1 MPERMER
8 NRRMSQYFKTAMLF
22 LLVLGLWCAQAWP
35 GNVLTQIST
44 IDALLAGAYDGQ
56 VTIGELKAFG
66 DLGIGTF
73 NALDGEMIALNGRVF
88 QARADG
94 QIVAVPDSLTTP
106 FAVMVFFEAEKTL
119 PLPSGI
125 NLEALTLMTDP
136 LLPSVNLFYAFRI
149 EGTFDTMRVRSVPGQ
164 TKPYPPLTEVVQHQY
179 LKTLEKVE
187 GVVVGFRCPPFVR
200 GVNVPGYHL
209 HFIDK
214 DEKAGGHV
222 LEFTVAK
229 AVLQWDEISNFHMM
243 LPRDPLFSR
252 MNLEKD
258 RQEDLQKVE
267 K

>member
-1 MPERMER
+1 
-8 NRRMSQYFKTAMLF
+8 MSHLLKTAMRLLLF
-22 LLVLGLWCAQAWP
+22 LGLWCTQAWS
-35 GNVLTQIST
+35 GNFLTQIST

-56 VTIGELKAFG
+56 ATIGELKAFG

-73 NALDGEMIALNGRVF
+73 HALDGEMIALNGRVF

-94 QIVAVPDSLTTP
+94 QIVAVQDSLTTP
-106 FAVMVFFEAEKTL
+106 FAVMVFFEADKTL
-119 PLPSGI
+119 TLPSGI
-125 NLEALTLMTDP
+125 NLEGLALMIDP
-136 LLPSVNLFYAFRI
+136 LLPSANLFYAFRI
-149 EGTFDTMRVRSVPGQ
+149 EGTFDTMRVRSVPVQ
-164 TKPYPPLTEVVQHQY
+164 TKPYPPLTKVVEHQY
-179 LKTLEKVE
+179 LKTLERIE
-187 GVVVGFRCPPFVR
+187 GVVVGFRCPLFVR
-200 GVNVPGYHL
+200 GINVPGYHL

-222 LEFTVAK
+222 LEFSVAK

-258 RQEDLQKVE
+258 RQEDLRKVE

>member
-1 MPERMER
+1 MER
-8 NRRMSQYFKTAMLF
+8 NRTVTQCLKTAMLF
-22 LLVLGLWCAQAWP
+22 LAALALWCTQAWS

-56 VTIGELKAFG
+56 TTIGELKTFG

-73 NALDGEMIALNGRVF
+73 HALDGEMIALNGKVF

-94 QIVAVPDSLTTP
+94 QIVEVPDSLTTP

-125 NLEALTLMTDP
+125 NLEGLTLMIDP
-136 LLPSVNLFYAFRI
+136 LLPSANLFYAFRI
-149 EGTFDTMRVRSVPGQ
+149 EGTFEMMRVRSVPGQ
-164 TKPYPPLTEVVQHQY
+164 TKPYPPLTEVVEHQY
-179 LKTLEKVE
+179 LKTLEKIE

-209 HFIDK
+209 HFIDR
-214 DEKAGGHV
+214 DETAGGHV
-222 LEFTVAK
+222 LEFSVAK
-229 AVLQWDEISNFHMM
+229 AVLQWNEIANFRMM

-258 RQEDLQKVE
+258 RQEDLRKVE
-267 K
+267 R